1 MGTRCCFTV
10 RTCKL
15 SSTGDQTKRYESNYS
30 YTGTH
35 TAEKTDCAQRLHHP
49 RLQRRCRR
57 GTRARPSA
65 GASGR
70 SSSPWRRTC
79 AGPCVARGGALWHN
93 GQNLLIAQ
101 CRFLAAS
108 GLDSTKELV
117 NLCIDT
123 LFIYTRTEEDSVGL
137 QPARE
142 QLARAPRVLTA
153 AAPVPAAVARPQEYS
168 CNSTRK
174 TAGPRAAGV
183 SPLSRSPLQ
192 CQPSGRPQAPCTS

>member
-15 SSTGDQTKRYESNYS
+15 SSTRDQTKRYESNYS

-65 GASGR
+65 R
-70 SSSPWRRTC
+70 
-79 AGPCVARGGALWHN
+79 ARGKRPEQQPVAADLRWAVCCSRWCH
-93 GQNLLIAQ
+93 GQNLLVAQ

-117 NLCIDT
+117 NLCIYT

-183 SPLSRSPLQ
+183 LPLSRPPLQ

>member
-15 SSTGDQTKRYESNYS
+15 SSTTVETKQSDTSR
-30 YTGTH
+30 TTPIPVLI
-35 TAEKTDCAQRLHHP
+35 QLRRLIVHSACTIP
-49 RLQRRCRR
+49 GC
-57 GTRARPSA
+57 SA
-65 GASGR
+65 GAGAGRAHGQALEPGAGR

-79 AGPCVARGGALWHN
+79 AGPRWWHN

-117 NLCIDT
+117 NLCIYT

-183 SPLSRSPLQ
+183 SPLSRPPLQ